1 MWSETDGKSNGRTCL
16 KIVKQRVISRSGA
29 QQPGDF
35 DTIVLLQRP
44 AAAKGYS
51 LAATGPLSVREM
63 AIFLSIIRNAQM
75 NDCF

>member
-51 LAATGPLSVREM
+51 LACNRTPVSQRDGNLPVD
-63 AIFLSIIRNAQM
+63 NP
-75 NDCF
+75 